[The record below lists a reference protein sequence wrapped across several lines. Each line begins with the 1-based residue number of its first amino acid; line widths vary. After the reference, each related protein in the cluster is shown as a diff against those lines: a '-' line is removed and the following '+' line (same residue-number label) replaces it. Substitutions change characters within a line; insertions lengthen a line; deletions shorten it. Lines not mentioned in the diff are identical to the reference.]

1 MGTRGLTA
9 VILDGEHKI
18 AQYGQW
24 DHYPSGQGL
33 TALAFCRE
41 AMTDDAKREAF
52 IANLRRC
59 RFGTPADEAEC
70 DAWLASIG
78 VGANGMMR
86 MDQYDKWKARY
97 PLLARDT
104 GAEIL
109 GLVAGAESDA
119 QIVVQDSW
127 DFGGD
132 SLFCEWAYVID
143 ATAGTLEVYRGF
155 NKRTS
160 MGRFASMKPE
170 RDGYTPITLAKT
182 YRIGALPD
190 DKEFVEELE
199 KIAELMRGEEE

>member
-33 TALAFCRE
+33 TALEFCRE
-41 AMTDDAKREAF
+41 VMVDDAKRDTF

-59 RFGTPADEAEC
+59 RFETPADEAER

-78 VGANGMMR
+78 VRGGTMNMA
-86 MDQYDKWKARY
+86 QYEQWKNRY
-97 PLLARDT
+97 TLHTRDH

-109 GLVAGAESDA
+109 NLVANAEPDA
-119 QIVVQDSW
+119 QLVVQDSW
-127 DFGGD
+127 DFGAD
-132 SLFCEWAYVID
+132 SLFCEWAYVVD

-155 NKRTS
+155 NKRPAT
-160 MGRFASMKPE
+160 GRFAAMEPK
-170 RDGYTPITLAKT
+170 RGDYTPITLAKT
-182 YRIGALPD
+182 YRIAALPAD
-190 DKEFVEELE
+190 ADFVDELE
-199 KIAELMRGEEE
+199 KIADDLRGEEE

>member
-9 VILDGEHKI
+9 VIVDGERKI

-33 TALAFCRE
+33 TVLAFCRDVM
-41 AMTDDAKREAF
+41 ADDAKRDEF

-59 RFGTPADEAEC
+59 RFETPADEAER

-78 VGANGMMR
+78 VGASGL
-86 MDQYDKWKARY
+86 MDMLQYEQWKKRY
-97 PLLARDT
+97 PLLTRDN

-109 GLVAGAESDA
+109 DLVASAGDGP
-119 QIVVQDSW
+119 VVLQDSW
-127 DFGGD
+127 DFGAD

-155 NKRTS
+155 NKRPAT
-160 MGRFASMKPE
+160 GRFATMRPE
-170 RDGYTPITLAKT
+170 RDDYTPITLAKT
-182 YRIGALPD
+182 YRIAALPAD
-190 DKEFVEELE
+190 ADFVEELE
-199 KIAELMRGEEE
+199 KIADDLRGEEE